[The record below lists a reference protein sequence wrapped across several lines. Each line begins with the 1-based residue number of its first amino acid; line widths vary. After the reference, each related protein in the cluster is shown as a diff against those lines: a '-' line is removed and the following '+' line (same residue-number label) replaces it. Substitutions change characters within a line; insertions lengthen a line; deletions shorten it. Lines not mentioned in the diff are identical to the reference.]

1 MEKILIFSCFLIFL
15 AACGGQSSTE
25 SSNAQTI
32 DLSGFTVTDL
42 PNGAQH
48 VVKTDPNGKVMEEG
62 TIKNGKRNGTWVI
75 YNDRRPLP
83 KSVAN
88 FVDDVYNGV
97 YMEYSN
103 TGQLELVC
111 RYKDNQ
117 LHGRFIRVKN
127 TRLQEEG
134 TYIDGKIDGNYKK
147 YYPNKDII
155 QQEVNYKM
163 DKLHG
168 ASRYYNESGD
178 LIMEYEYRDGEK
190 ISGGAV
196 EQKTNNKE

>member
-1 MEKILIFSCFLIFL
+1 MEKILIFFSLLFCLS
-15 AACGGQSSTE
+15 ACGDQTSSSTPNTQ
-25 SSNAQTI
+25 SI

-42 PNGAQH
+42 DNGYQH
-48 VVKTDPNGKVMEEG
+48 VMKSDPNGKVLEEG

-83 KSVAN
+83 RSVAN
-88 FVDDVYNGV
+88 FVDDVYSGA

-111 RYKDNQ
+111 RYKNNQ

-127 TRLQEEG
+127 TRLLEEG
-134 TYIDGKIDGNYKK
+134 NYVNGKIDGNYIK
-147 YYPNKDII
+147 YYPNKDIA

-168 ASRYYNESGD
+168 ASKYFNEEGE

-190 ISGGAV
+190 VSGGLI
-196 EQKTNNKE
+196 EKKEEGSE